1 MKIKKGD
8 KVIVISGKDRGK
20 TGTVS
25 RAFPKTDMVLI
36 EGVNIKKKHQKPR
49 GRNARK
55 GQILEKAH
63 PIHVSNVMIVDP
75 KEGKRTRIRIV
86 RADGARTRVTKKSHT
101 TLA

>member
-20 TGTVS
+20 TGVIS
-25 RAFPKTDMVLI
+25 RAFPKTLHVLI
-36 EGVNIKKKHQKPR
+36 EGINMKKKHQKPR

-55 GQILEKAH
+55 GQIVDKAY
-63 PIHVSNVMIVDP
+63 PMHVSNVMLIDP
-75 KEGKRTRIRIV
+75 KEGKRTRIGIV
-86 RADGARTRVTKKSHT
+86 RTDGTRTRVTKKSRT